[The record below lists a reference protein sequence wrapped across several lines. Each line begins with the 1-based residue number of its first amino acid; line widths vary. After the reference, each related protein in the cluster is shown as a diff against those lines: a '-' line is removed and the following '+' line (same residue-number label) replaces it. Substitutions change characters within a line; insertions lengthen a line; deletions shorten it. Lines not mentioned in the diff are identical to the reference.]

1 MGRVSNW
8 ARRAE
13 ASLPEQRP
21 PTMRLHLGP
30 AVAAWVLRLAALLL
44 AVSASVVV
52 ANSVVTMVLMILA
65 SLTVA
70 FWPGYGLPVGV
81 AAFLGWGLMVGEPTV
96 AESTVVVFCVHGFLV
111 LSRVVGGVSWEAV
124 VELRVLARVGWPF
137 LVLQV
142 IAQTFMHLALALP
155 QGGDSVVWIAV
166 VVLAVLV
173 GLTAVMVRA
182 LRSMT

>member
-1 MGRVSNW
+1 M
-8 ARRAE
+8 
-13 ASLPEQRP
+13 
-21 PTMRLHLGP
+21 
-30 AVAAWVLRLAALLL
+30 
-44 AVSASVVV
+44 
-52 ANSVVTMVLMILA
+52 
-65 SLTVA
+65 
-70 FWPGYGLPVGV
+70 
-81 AAFLGWGLMVGEPTV
+81 
-96 AESTVVVFCVHGFLV
+96 
-111 LSRVVGGVSWEAV
+111 